1 MSAPA
6 HRSLDA
12 ERVFAVGVCTVRLAV
27 VVVLGAALL
36 GAPVALGVV
45 AAVTV
50 GSGLLLL
57 LGLDLAAGRV
67 RLGELAGAVVLA
79 KLAAVAWIGFTA
91 AGAALAVPAF
101 WLLLVLSS
109 FSAHLP
115 KGVRHWRPGGVS
127 AQAQRPGR
135 PGRPE

>member
-12 ERVFAVGVCTVRLAV
+12 ERVFAVGVRTVHLAA
-27 VVVLGAALL
+27 VVVLGASLL

-57 LGLDLAAGRV
+57 GLDLAAGRV
-67 RLGELAGAVVLA
+67 RLGEFAGAVVLA

-109 FSAHLP
+109 LSAHLP